1 MMPGMN
7 RSGTTIIAGIDEAGY
22 GPLLGPLVVGAAAME
37 VPSAAVDQCLWKFL
51 RKSVTQKVSTRD
63 KRLVILDSKQ
73 VYHRQDGL
81 GRLER
86 GVLGCLHAWRELPP
100 KLGDYIAALSPD
112 AQWALGAHPWY
123 GNLEIDLPSECESG
137 NVRIAGAGLRNELA
151 AVNGRVAGLW
161 AEVLPEEKYN
171 RMVKGTDNKA
181 VVLLGLTLRLIQR
194 IADAHP
200 NRDIVIYV
208 DKQGGRDHYAR
219 DLLRAFDGRQLKV
232 VEESSLHSAYELSG
246 PRGTWRVSFSQGGE
260 SKCLMTALASMIA
273 KYTREMLMGCF
284 NRWWNERLPTLT
296 PTAGYYTDGVR
307 FVKDVSPHLS
317 KFGVRREQLVR
328 ER

>member
-1 MMPGMN
+1 MPGMN
-7 RSGTTIIAGIDEAGY
+7 RSGTTIVAGIDEAGY
-22 GPLLGPLVVGAAAME
+22 GPLLGPLVVSAAAME
-37 VPSAAVDQCLWKFL
+37 VPAEAVNGCLWKYL
-51 RKSVTQKVSTRD
+51 RKSVTQKISAKD

-73 VYHRQDGL
+73 VYTRQDGL

-86 GVLGCLHAWRELPP
+86 GVLGALHAWREIPAQ
-100 KLGDYIAALSPD
+100 LGDYIAAVSPE

-123 GNLEIDLPSECESG
+123 GDLSVNLPSDCDSG
-137 NVRIAGAGLRNELA
+137 GVRIAGAGLRNNLESL
-151 AVNGRVAGLW
+151 NGKIAGMW
-161 AEVLPEEKYN
+161 AEILPEEKYN

-194 IADAHP
+194 IADAFP
-200 NRDIVIYV
+200 DRDIVIYV

-219 DLLRAFDGRQLKV
+219 DLLRAFDGRQLRV
-232 VEESSLHSAYELSG
+232 IEEGSLHSAYELAG

-260 SKCLMTALASMIA
+260 SKCLVTALASMIA

-284 NRWWNERLPTLT
+284 NRWWNERLPTLV

-307 FVKDVSPHLS
+307 FLKDVSPHLS
-317 KFGVRREQLVR
+317 KFGVRREQFVR

>member
-1 MMPGMN
+1 MMPVMNGSGM
-7 RSGTTIIAGIDEAGY
+7 TIVAGIDEAGY
-22 GPLLGPLVVGAAAME
+22 GPLLGPLVVSAAAME
-37 VPSAAVDQCLWKFL
+37 VPADAVNGCLWKFL
-51 RKSVTQKVSTRD
+51 KKSVTQKISTRD

-86 GVLGCLHAWRELPP
+86 GVLGCLHAWKEIPE
-100 KLGDYIAALSPD
+100 KLGDYITALAPE

-123 GNLEIDLPSECESG
+123 GDLGGDLPSACESG
-137 NVRIAGAGLRNELA
+137 GVRIAGAGLRNNLA
-151 AVNGRVAGLW
+151 SLSGRVAGMW
-161 AEVLPEEKYN
+161 AEILPEEKFN

-181 VVLLGLTLRLIQR
+181 VVSLGLVLRLIQR
-194 IADAHP
+194 ISDAFPDH
-200 NRDIVIYV
+200 DIVIYV
-208 DKQGGRDHYAR
+208 DKQGARDFYAR
-219 DLLRAFDGRQLKV
+219 DLLRAFDGRQLRV
-232 VEESSLHSAYELSG
+232 IEEGELHSAYELTG

-260 SKCLMTALASMIA
+260 SKCLLTALASMIA

-284 NRWWNERLPTLT
+284 NRWWNERLPSLV
-296 PTAGYYTDGVR
+296 PTAGYYNDGVR

-317 KFGVRREQLVR
+317 KFGIRRDQLVR

>member
-1 MMPGMN
+1 MLPMN
-7 RSGTTIIAGIDEAGY
+7 GSGTTIVAGIDEAGY

-37 VPSAAVDQCLWKFL
+37 VPTDAVNGCLWKVL
-51 RKSVTQKVSTRD
+51 RKSVTQTISSRD

-86 GVLGCLHAWRELPP
+86 GVLGCLHAWREIPE
-100 KLGDYIAALSPD
+100 KLGDYVSALSPE

-123 GNLEIDLPSECESG
+123 GNLNAPLPSECESG
-137 NVRIAGAGLRNELA
+137 GVRIAGAGLRNELA
-151 AVNGRVAGLW
+151 GLNGRMSGMW
-161 AEVLPEEKYN
+161 AEILPEEKYN

-194 IADAHP
+194 LSDAHP
-200 NRDIVIYV
+200 DRDIVIYV

-219 DLLRAFDGRQLKV
+219 DLMRAFDGRRLRV
-232 VEESSLHSAYELSG
+232 IEEGSLHSAYELAG

-260 SKCLMTALASMIA
+260 SKSLVTALASMIA

-284 NRWWNERLPTLT
+284 NRWWNERLPTLV

-307 FVKDVSPHLS
+307 FLRDVSPHLS
-317 KFGVRREQLVR
+317 RFGVRREQLVR

>member
-1 MMPGMN
+1 MPTMSGP
-7 RSGTTIIAGIDEAGY
+7 GTTIVAGIDEAGY
-22 GPLLGPLVVGAAAME
+22 GPLLGPLVVGAAAIE
-37 VPSAAVDQCLWKFL
+37 VPSDAVDQCLWKVL
-51 RKSVTQKVSTRD
+51 RKSVTQTISSRD

-86 GVLGCLHAWRELPP
+86 GVLGCLHAWRELPE
-100 KLGDYIAALSPD
+100 KLGDYVTALSPE

-123 GNLEIDLPSECESG
+123 GDLNAAVPSECEAG
-137 NVRIAGAGLRNELA
+137 GIRIAGARLRNDLA
-151 AVNGRVAGLW
+151 ALNGRMAGMW
-161 AEVLPEEKYN
+161 AEILPEEKYN

-194 IADAHP
+194 LSDAHP
-200 NRDIVIYV
+200 DRNIVIYV

-219 DLLRAFDGRQLKV
+219 DLLRAFDGRRLRV
-232 VEESSLHSAYELSG
+232 IEEGSLHSAYELAG

-260 SKCLMTALASMIA
+260 SKCLVTALASMIA

-284 NRWWNERLPTLT
+284 NRWWNERLPTLV

-307 FVKDVSPHLS
+307 FLKDVSPHLS